1 LIHGE
6 IKKGGMAVMAERDLS
21 FMRNFGYP
29 EKWLQ
34 ESSMYGVED
43 SYLITQPGWSVE
55 PIPPI
60 PEISIYEIFAASAR
74 KYPDDVAVIFL
85 DRKITYRD
93 MDDMI
98 NRYASLLLD
107 LGVRKGDVVAT
118 MLPNCFQHWLAFFGA
133 NRIGAAHTPLNV
145 MYKDREIAYQIK
157 NSGAKTVVTF
167 DVFYQ
172 LYFAKLR
179 DEIGLQNVIV
189 TNLKDF
195 ASPDT
200 NADALGMLKP
210 FWDAPKR
217 SLPGTVDLFDAI
229 ARYQPTREKVAC
241 NPREDTAL
249 ILYTSGTTSAE
260 PKGVIETHFN
270 LVFNALSHSHM
281 LITLKKR
288 EVNFSIMPMFHTA
301 GYFLHT
307 LPVFYQGGTVIP
319 IPLFMPDEA
328 LRIMSTQEVNTL
340 FAPPTL
346 YIALMQNPRIGE
358 VDLSSLELTVGCGAP
373 VPVAVMQQWEKRTGL
388 RLTNGWGMTE
398 TNCGGCMSIAGRK
411 EMLDSIGIPIGCE
424 IKIVDEKGRVV
435 PRGQI
440 GEAMVRGFQVA
451 KGYLNKPA
459 QTEATFL
466 PDGWMHTGD
475 TMFID
480 TEDFVHF
487 VDRGKDLIIAS
498 GYNIAPVEVENV
510 IYEHPA
516 VLETAVVGI
525 PHEYRGETVKAFVAL
540 KPGFQ
545 GKVTE
550 QEIIDFCKDKLAT
563 FKVPRYVEFIDAIP
577 KNVVGKALRRVLR
590 EQEIE
595 KAKARKEAGK

>member
-1 LIHGE
+1 
-6 IKKGGMAVMAERDLS
+6 MAERDLS

-229 ARYQPTREKVAC
+229 ARYQPTREKAAC

-328 LRIMSTQEVNTL
+328 LRIMSTQGVNTL

>member
-1 LIHGE
+1 
-6 IKKGGMAVMAERDLS
+6 MAERDLS

-328 LRIMSTQEVNTL
+328 LRIMSTQGVNTL

-480 TEDFVHF
+480 MEDFVHF

>member
-1 LIHGE
+1 
-6 IKKGGMAVMAERDLS
+6 MAERDLS

-43 SYLITQPGWSVE
+43 SYLITQPGWSVQ

-328 LRIMSTQEVNTL
+328 LRIMSTQGVNTL

>member
-1 LIHGE
+1 
-6 IKKGGMAVMAERDLS
+6 
-21 FMRNFGYP
+21 MRAFGYP

-34 ESSMYGVED
+34 ESSIYNVND
-43 SYLITQPGWSVE
+43 SYLITQPEWSANQ
-55 PIPPI
+55 IPPI
-60 PEISIYEIFAASAR
+60 PEVSIYELFACTAK
-74 KYPDDVAVIFL
+74 KYPDKTAVIFL

-98 NRYASLLLD
+98 NRYAALLID
-107 LGVRKGDVVAT
+107 LGVKKGDVVAT
-118 MLPNCFQHWLAFFGA
+118 MLPNCFQHWIAFFGA

-157 NSGAKTVVTF
+157 DSGAKTIVTF
-167 DVFYQ
+167 DLFYQ

-189 TNLKDF
+189 SNLKDF
-195 ASPDT
+195 AAPDT
-200 NADALGMLKP
+200 NAEALGMLKF
-210 FWDAPKR
+210 FWDAPKQ
-217 SLPGTVDLFDAI
+217 SIPGTVDLFDAI
-229 ARYQPTREKVAC
+229 ASHQPTQAKVAC
-241 NPREDTAL
+241 SSREDTAL
-249 ILYTSGTTSAE
+249 ILYTSGTTAAE

-270 LVFNALSHSHM
+270 LVFNSLSHFHM
-281 LITLKKR
+281 MSALKKS

-319 IPLFMPDEA
+319 IPLFNSDEA
-328 LRIMSTQEVNTL
+328 LRVISTYQINTI

-346 YIALMQNPRIGE
+346 YIALMQHPRIGE

-373 VPVAVMQQWEKRTGL
+373 VPVSVMQQWEKRTGL

-398 TNCGGCMSIAGRK
+398 TNSGGCMSIPGCK
-411 EMLDSIGIPIGCE
+411 EMLDSIGIPIACE

-435 PRGQI
+435 PRRQN

-459 QTEATFL
+459 QTATTFL

-475 TMFID
+475 TMYID
-480 TEDFVHF
+480 TDDFVHF

-498 GYNIAPVEVENV
+498 GYNIAPAEVENV

-516 VLETAVVGI
+516 VLEAAVVGI
-525 PHEYRGETVKAFVAL
+525 PHEYRGETVKAFVVL
-540 KPGFQ
+540 KPDFQ

-550 QEIIDFCKDKLAT
+550 QDIINFCKDKLAT
-563 FKVPRYVEFIDAIP
+563 FKVPQHVEFIEAIP
-577 KNVVGKALRRVLR
+577 KSVVGKALRRLLR
-590 EQEIE
+590 EQELA
-595 KAKARKEAGK
+595 KAKAGKRIGQ

>member
-1 LIHGE
+1 
-6 IKKGGMAVMAERDLS
+6 MAERDLS

-424 IKIVDEKGRVV
+424 IKIVDEKGHVV

>member
-328 LRIMSTQEVNTL
+328 LRIMSTQGVNTL

-424 IKIVDEKGRVV
+424 IKIVDEKGHVV

-498 GYNIAPVEVENV
+498 GYNITPVEVENV

>member
-1 LIHGE
+1 
-6 IKKGGMAVMAERDLS
+6 MAERDLS

-328 LRIMSTQEVNTL
+328 LRIMSTQGVNTL